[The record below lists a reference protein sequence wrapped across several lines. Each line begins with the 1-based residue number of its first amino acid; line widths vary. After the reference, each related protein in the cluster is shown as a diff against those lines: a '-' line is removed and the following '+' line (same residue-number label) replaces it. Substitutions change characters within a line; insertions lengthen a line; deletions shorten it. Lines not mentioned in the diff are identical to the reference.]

1 MDDRVNVDR
10 MRTTT
15 KATNVM
21 ATLRMKMATV
31 PLTTT
36 TTLMMMATTGLT
48 RMIWMAKMSIKMTTS
63 AKQQLRFEDG
73 NWRTINN
80 GMITFE

>member
-1 MDDRVNVDR
+1 VDDRVNVDR